1 MVITGNNKAQHS
13 KLSKLASP
21 NYQQLQLDASHR
33 GALSREEAERKQRV
47 PFVAAFPILKLSGTD
62 PCTPQAP
69 SHPIPSHPIPAQP
82 SQLQPKP
89 NRVQV
94 PRWLLEKKSQGQ
106 NTTSTLQRC
115 VAPLFLPQ
123 PPNKHEAFIPHR
135 GHSCLLNRVCRC
147 LEQRRSVNYVHYP
160 LFVQWPLDSFLPN
173 PPRTCQ

>member
-69 SHPIPSHPIPAQP
+69 SHPIPSQP
-82 SQLQPKP
+82 SP
-89 NRVQV
+89 
-94 PRWLLEKKSQGQ
+94 
-106 NTTSTLQRC
+106 
-115 VAPLFLPQ
+115 A
-123 PPNKHEAFIPHR
+123 
-135 GHSCLLNRVCRC
+135 SCSPSRTECRC
-147 LEQRRSVNYVHYP
+147 LAGFSRKKVKARIQRRHFSGV
-160 LFVQWPLDSFLPN
+160 WPLSSYHNHQTNMRLSFLTVGILACLIASVAAWSKEGQLIMFTIPCSN
-173 PPRTCQ
+173 NGLWTVFCPIHHERVNN